1 MLLEEHRSFLESS
14 QIPMRLGLVQGD
26 VPLIVPLWFVY
37 EDGCLWCAS
46 HELSYLVR
54 FLRAQS
60 NEPNGTPCSFDIS
73 TNDVPYRGV
82 AGTGR
87 VRLDR
92 EHGSRILAQ
101 LAERYLGDVESNFA
115 RWLLSRA
122 AHEEALCVEPTSF
135 RAWDFSHRMT
145 S

>member
-1 MLLEEHRSFLESS
+1 MLLEEHRTFLESS

-26 VPLIVPLWFVY
+26 AGLIVPLWFVY
-37 EDGCLWCAS
+37 EEGCLWCAS
-46 HELSYLVR
+46 HASSYLVR
-54 FLRAQS
+54 FLRAQAS
-60 NEPNGTPCSFDIS
+60 ASNGTACSFDVS

-92 EHGSRILAQ
+92 EQGSRKLAQ
-101 LAERYLGDVESNFA
+101 LAERYLGDLESDFA

-122 AHEEALCVEPTSF
+122 ADEEALCVEPTSF
-135 RAWDFSHRMT
+135 RAWDFSRRMT